1 MDLDASLLSPLALG
15 VAWVASLAILAV
27 AVRGADLADA
37 LRGHT
42 LPGLLVCLL
51 LVWQMR
57 AVTDEGPALHLLG
70 AALLQL
76 CVGWRLAVL
85 GIAAVLLTHTANGAG
100 SFGAWGANML
110 ISGILPIAVS
120 HAFTRL
126 VNRRLPGNPFAY
138 IFIAGFAGAA
148 ASMVV
153 VLGASVALL
162 LALGLVDGTRILEQY
177 ALSGI
182 LIVFP
187 EAFVTGAVLAPL
199 AMFYPHLV
207 STWTPPWELGKRG

>member
-1 MDLDASLLSPLALG
+1 MDLDASLLSPFTLG
-15 VAWVASLAILAV
+15 AAWVASLAVIVLA
-27 AVRGADLADA
+27 ARGAALADA

-42 LPGLLVCLL
+42 LPALLVCLL
-51 LVWQMR
+51 LIWQMR
-57 AVTDEGPALHLLG
+57 AVTDDGPALHLLG

-76 CVGWRLAVL
+76 CVGWRLAIL

-110 ISGILPIAVS
+110 ISGILPVAVS
-120 HAFTRL
+120 HGFTRL

-148 ASMVV
+148 ASMIV
-153 VLGASVALL
+153 VLGASIALL
-162 LALGLVDGTRILEQY
+162 LALGFVDGTRLMEHY

-207 STWTPPWELGKRG
+207 STWTPPWELDKRG